1 MVANTTDRIE
11 KLERIEKHIILRA
24 PRSRV
29 WRALTT
35 PAEFGA
41 WFGARLDGVFRVG
54 AITSGRLTTSGF
66 DHLSIELEIAAI
78 EPEHYF
84 AYRWHPYAVE
94 AGVDYSSETKTLVEF
109 RLEDAAGDTALS
121 VIESGFEHIPLRR
134 RGKAIQMNEGGWA
147 IQVQN
152 IARHV
157 EA

>member
-1 MVANTTDRIE
+1 M
-11 KLERIEKHIILRA
+11 
-24 PRSRV
+24 

-54 AITSGRLTTSGF
+54 VVSSGRLTLSGF
-66 DHLSIELEIAAI
+66 DHLTLQLEISAI
-78 EPEHYF
+78 EPESYF

-94 AGVDYSSETKTLVEF
+94 PDIDYASETKTLVEF
-109 RLEDAAGDTALS
+109 RLEDAPEGTLLC
-121 VIESGFEHIPLRR
+121 VVESGFELIPAARR
-134 RGKAIQMNEGGWA
+134 AKALTMNEGGWA

-157 EA
+157 AS

>member
-1 MVANTTDRIE
+1 MCNRMVAKTSD
-11 KLERIEKHIILRA
+11 RIEKHIILRA
-24 PRSRV
+24 PRARV

-41 WFGARLDGVFRVG
+41 WFGVCLEGVFRVG
-54 AITSGRLTTSGF
+54 AVSSGRLTLSGF
-66 DHLSIELEIAAI
+66 DHLTLELEIAAI

-94 AGVDYSSETKTLVEF
+94 ADVDYASESQTLVEF
-109 RLEDAAGDTALS
+109 RLEDAPGGTSLT
-121 VIESGFEHIPLRR
+121 VIESGFELIPAARR
-134 RGKAIQMNEGGWA
+134 AKALTMNDGGWA

-157 EA
+157 AS